1 MRGFKADLTNSDVKT
16 YLLQVMPLISND
28 LDDETARSSKRF
40 EAVGRFSKRQ
50 TCMAFFSKVFFESNS
65 EVPGSE
71 MASHL
76 ELRETEPPDVH
87 VADDVDGKHLEQSFR
102 ELEVTEE
109 LH

>member
-1 MRGFKADLTNSDVKT
+1 MR
-16 YLLQVMPLISND
+16 QP
-28 LDDETARSSKRF
+28 EARSGSKRLEDSRSARPACF
-40 EAVGRFSKRQ
+40 
-50 TCMAFFSKVFFESNS
+50 FFSKIFFESNS

-109 LH
+109 MH

>member
-1 MRGFKADLTNSDVKT
+1 MAF
-16 YLLQVMPLISND
+16 
-28 LDDETARSSKRF
+28 SSK
-40 EAVGRFSKRQ
+40 FS
-50 TCMAFFSKVFFESNS
+50 SESNS

-87 VADDVDGKHLEQSFR
+87 VTDDVDGKHLEQSVP